1 MEDSATK
8 KKIKTNEEAALAE
21 TDSTTNKKLLIIYIL
36 EVLQKY
42 SDKNHWLTQADIIE
56 MIKQDYG
63 MDSERKAISRNLKLL
78 IDHGYNIERN
88 ESVGGYCLTETD
100 FSPEDVFM
108 LWEGLMASKYIS
120 AEEMKGLVNKLNKYA
135 GSELRLGES
144 YYGGIINRYTYPE
157 THVYGNLKFILTEM
171 AVNKKISFK
180 YNKYTSQKTLCPISD
195 SSIRVN
201 PYALLNVDNEYYL
214 AAAVEGS
221 TQMSCYK
228 VGLISDLE
236 VTEFLSDDITTIIG
250 YDKGFEPMK
259 FVKELIPGYGGTV
272 TDCIVRVSEDVIDDI
287 MAVFGEDFK
296 IISGEDGF
304 LTLDITTG
312 DEKMYDWAI
321 RHADVSEVIEPAALR
336 FRIKEYFDRMCW
348 KYR

>member
-135 GSELRLGES
+135 GSELRFLRS
-144 YYGGIINRYTYPE
+144 IFIVFKRYFFIYSHLRKYKLKIPINMRFR
-157 THVYGNLKFILTEM
+157 VRI
-171 AVNKKISFK
+171 AVN
-180 YNKYTSQKTLCPISD
+180 Y
-195 SSIRVN
+195 SSIV
-201 PYALLNVDNEYYL
+201 
-214 AAAVEGS
+214 
-221 TQMSCYK
+221 
-228 VGLISDLE
+228 
-236 VTEFLSDDITTIIG
+236 
-250 YDKGFEPMK
+250 
-259 FVKELIPGYGGTV
+259 
-272 TDCIVRVSEDVIDDI
+272 
-287 MAVFGEDFK
+287 
-296 IISGEDGF
+296 
-304 LTLDITTG
+304 
-312 DEKMYDWAI
+312 
-321 RHADVSEVIEPAALR
+321 
-336 FRIKEYFDRMCW
+336 
-348 KYR
+348 